1 MKIKTTVTID
11 KTDINTLLAAA
22 NILEVLSNKSV
33 CWTADQIRDFIKEKP
48 SSRWDINIEW
58 KKEEN

>member
-1 MKIKTTVTID
+1 MKIKKTVTID
-11 KTDINTLLAAA
+11 KTDINTLLVAA

-58 KKEEN
+58 EKG

>member
-1 MKIKTTVTID
+1 MKIKKTVTID

-22 NILEVLSNKSV
+22 NILEALSNKSV

-58 KKEEN
+58 EKG